1 MTLLA
6 RLTGLVRQI
15 KCALLQQLLQQL
27 ASVFEQCLAKPQFDC
42 FQIANAQAFP
52 LLTDQI
58 QEGSRFSKLFLD
70 DLRGLEFFLASDGPS
85 SQRVIWSVI
94 WTNCSANCWKR

>member
-6 RLTGLVRQI
+6 RLAGIVGQI
-15 KCALLQQLLQQL
+15 GRALLQQILQQL
-27 ASVFEQCLAKPQFDC
+27 ASVFKQGLPKPQFDC

-58 QEGSRFSKLFLD
+58 
-70 DLRGLEFFLASDGPS
+70 
-85 SQRVIWSVI
+85 
-94 WTNCSANCWKR
+94 